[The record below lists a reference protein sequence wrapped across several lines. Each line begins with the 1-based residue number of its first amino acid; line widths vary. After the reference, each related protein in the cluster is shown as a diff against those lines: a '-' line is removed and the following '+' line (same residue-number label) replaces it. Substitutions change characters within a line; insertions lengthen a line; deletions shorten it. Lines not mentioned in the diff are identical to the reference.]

1 MKDNGISQ
9 MTNRSRRSQIGHL
22 LCLMCVLLFLSVTG
36 CAKFDLRRNIPW
48 QETSNKP
55 VQSIVAFWSDAV
67 IERTSGPPYRGFGG
81 RLLFYPADMKRPIK
95 VRGTV
100 VVYAF
105 DDNLP
110 PPDNLKPLR
119 KYVFTNEQ
127 LEQVYSDSKLGPS
140 YNVLIPWDEYSPD
153 AQRVSLIVRYIPEDG
168 PSVVSEQARMFLPG
182 LDERTLATAHTR
194 GPSAATSAAPSL
206 PSAQSNATGSQDRVS
221 RIAEAAAVLPTSYQM
236 LSDPVQPARST
247 RTPDPQVTD
256 ERAAEEA
263 KRRMSTLTIA
273 LPPHSGGAQ
282 NPSAGGTLSPAPSAG
297 SASNTT
303 SPAGGSLANST
314 TTNERGGNNT
324 QSGPAATWQAAEAT
338 PSAQVTNTGYGATQV
353 SQAGLP
359 PTPGQMVSDLSR
371 QPPAR
376 FEPYQP
382 LVRGAAAA
390 QAPSDRGSSALSP

>member
-1 MKDNGISQ
+1 MKNNRTPQTIGLSQ
-9 MTNRSRRSQIGHL
+9 RPQMRQALFSMCI
-22 LCLMCVLLFLSVTG
+22 LCLLIITG

-48 QETSNKP
+48 QETSDKP

-81 RLLFYPADMKRPIK
+81 RLLFYPADMKRPVK
-95 VRGTV
+95 VHGTI

-127 LEQVYSDSKLGPS
+127 LQQVYSDSKLGPS
-140 YNVLIPWDEYSPD
+140 YNVLVPWDEYSPD

-182 LDERTLATAHTR
+182 LDERMLATAPTR
-194 GPSAATSAAPSL
+194 GSSAAAAVAPSFPSARSH
-206 PSAQSNATGSQDRVS
+206 ATGSQDRVS

-236 LSDPVQPARST
+236 PSDPVQPVRLP

-256 ERAAEEA
+256 ERAAKDA

-273 LPPHSGGAQ
+273 LPPHGSGTPTVG
-282 NPSAGGTLSPAPSAG
+282 AGGTATPTGNSGNLSNA
-297 SASNTT
+297 AS
-303 SPAGGSLANST
+303 PVESLPTNST
-314 TTNERGGNNT
+314 RTNEKGSTGA
-324 QSGPAATWQAAEAT
+324 QSGPATTWQTADT
-338 PSAQVTNTGYGATQV
+338 DHSAQAATAVYGETQT

-382 LVRGAAAA
+382 LVRGAATA
-390 QAPSDRGSSALSP
+390 QAPGDRGSSAPSP